1 MGILDRVK
9 KLCAENSISVGDLEK
24 ELEFS
29 NGSIYKWIKTTPGA
43 DKVEKVA
50 DYFNVSVDY
59 LLGKTAFRNPMEM
72 FEHWSGNND
81 IYFESPFDFGGLLK
95 KIREA
100 QGISQK
106 EVSEALCITIS
117 DVEDIEDG
125 VLPLNF
131 DWAEKFAKLL
141 GTSVTEIFIENGMSD
156 SLNDIPLELLHHYRN
171 LGMSEKEMVTA
182 YTTYKNGIYN
192 DNLEK
197 NTDTEIHTLAA
208 HKDGIEWTEEELE
221 DIENFK
227 EYVLSKRKNKE

>member
-81 IYFESPFDFGGLLK
+81 IYFESP
-95 KIREA
+95 
-100 QGISQK
+100 
-106 EVSEALCITIS
+106 
-117 DVEDIEDG
+117 
-125 VLPLNF
+125 
-131 DWAEKFAKLL
+131 
-141 GTSVTEIFIENGMSD
+141 
-156 SLNDIPLELLHHYRN
+156 
-171 LGMSEKEMVTA
+171 
-182 YTTYKNGIYN
+182 
-192 DNLEK
+192 
-197 NTDTEIHTLAA
+197 
-208 HKDGIEWTEEELE
+208 
-221 DIENFK
+221 
-227 EYVLSKRKNKE
+227 